1 MAGKTPL
8 VLVPGVLCNA
18 NLWAAQIAGLADIA
32 AISVADHTRHDSMDA
47 IARSILAAAPVR
59 FALAGLSMGG
69 YISLAIMRL
78 APERVLKLAL
88 LDTSARADTAQQT
101 ASRRQML
108 AQAAQGRFLGIT
120 DQMLPRW
127 IHPSRL
133 QDHALTERI
142 KTMTQMVGPD
152 AYARQIKAIM
162 GRPDSRTMLPAIKCP
177 TLVLV
182 GREDRATPPEL
193 AQEMANLIPGARR
206 GVAMIDDCGH
216 LAPMER
222 PEPVT
227 GALRDWLA
235 G

>member
-18 NLWAAQIAGLADIA
+18 NLWAAQIADLADIA
-32 AISVADHTRHDSMDA
+32 TMSVADHTRHDSMDA

-69 YISLAIMRL
+69 YISFAIMRL

-88 LDTSARADTAQQT
+88 LDTSARADTPQQT
-101 ASRRQML
+101 EVRRQML

-133 QDHALTERI
+133 QDRALTDRI
-142 KTMTQMVGPD
+142 KTMTQMIGPD
-152 AYARQIKAIM
+152 AYARQVKAIM
-162 GRPDSRTMLPAIKCP
+162 GRPDSRPMLPAIKCP

-182 GREDRATPPEL
+182 GREDLATPPEL
-193 AQEMANLIPGARR
+193 ASEMANAIPGAKHR
-206 GVAMIDDCGH
+206 VVVIETCAH

-222 PEPVT
+222 PAEVNR
-227 GALRDWLA
+227 ALRDWLA
-235 G
+235 A

>member
-8 VLVPGVLCNA
+8 VLIPGLLCNA

-32 AISVADHTRHDSMDA
+32 AISVAEHSRHDSLDA

-69 YISLAIMRL
+69 YVSFAIMRL

-88 LDTSARADTAQQT
+88 LDTSARADTPEQT
-101 ASRRQML
+101 RTRQQML
-108 AQAAQGRFLGIT
+108 ALAGQGRFLGVT

-133 QDHALTERI
+133 QDRALTERI

-152 AYARQIKAIM
+152 AFARQLKAIM
-162 GRPDSRTMLPAIKCP
+162 GRPDSRPMLPRTKCP

-182 GREDRATPPEL
+182 GRQDQATPPEL
-193 AQEMANLIPGARR
+193 AAEMANAIPSAKRRVALIE
-206 GVAMIDDCGH
+206 DCGH

-222 PEPVT
+222 PDEVNR
-227 GALRDWLA
+227 ALRDWLA
-235 G
+235 A